1 VFVSF
6 IAFYQSVASGIVS
19 GCVYALVA
27 LSVVLIFKASDV
39 VNFAGGEFV
48 MLGAYVGLGSLTF
61 LGVPYVVAF
70 LLAAVAL
77 FCLGA
82 AFNKVV
88 LQAVLKRAKHG
99 QRTLVA
105 LVIATLGLS
114 YVIKGGT
121 RLFSFTEEVRRL
133 PSAFTGPPIF
143 IGPVVMQWQ
152 DIAIVV
158 ISLAL
163 MLALY
168 LFFQRTLTGKV
179 LRATSQN
186 PRAAALVGIPVQR
199 MQLYSW
205 GIACAIAGVSG
216 VLIGAKLPISPDF
229 GGPILLLAFA
239 AAIIGG
245 FTSLPGVVVGG
256 ILLGIIQNLVGVL
269 ISSTAIAVTPFVV
282 IMLVLVFRP
291 QGLLG
296 GRHRIKKV

>member
-1 VFVSF
+1 MSSM
-6 IAFYQSVASGIVS
+6 ALYQSIASGIVS

-48 MLGAYVGLGSLTF
+48 MLGAYAGLSALTF
-61 LGVPYVVAF
+61 LEVPYG
-70 LLAAVAL
+70 LAYVMAALAL
-77 FCLGA
+77 FFIGA
-82 AFNKVV
+82 TFNKVV
-88 LQAVLKRAKHG
+88 LDSVLKRAKHG

-105 LVIATLGLS
+105 MVIATLGLS
-114 YVIKGGT
+114 YVIKGGV

-133 PSAFTGPPIF
+133 PSAFSGPPIF
-143 IGPVVMQWQ
+143 IGPVVLQWQ
-152 DIAIVV
+152 DIAIVS

-168 LFFQRTLTGKV
+168 IFFQKTLTGKV
-179 LRATSQN
+179 LRAPSQN
-186 PRAAALVGIPVQR
+186 PRAAALVGIPVQL

-205 GIACAIAGVSG
+205 GRACAIAGVSG

-229 GGPILLLAFA
+229 GGPIMLLAFA

-245 FTSLPGVVVGG
+245 FTSLPGVVIGG
-256 ILLGIIQNLVGVL
+256 ILLGIIQNLVGIT